1 MNYIYTCSL
10 EMLHSHCKM
19 LHVLVNY
26 HFFFFF
32 VDCWIKLANNSFGN
46 FVAVFM
52 ARIVIFLFYNVFGFC
67 NKVLY

>member
-1 MNYIYTCSL
+1 MNYIYRCSI
-10 EMLHSHCKM
+10 EMLHSHCKI

-26 HFFFFF
+26 LFFFL
-32 VDCWIKLANNSFGN
+32 DCWIKLANNSFGN